1 MRTRLAHNGPLR
13 RHLGPETT
21 ASYTSAPNRA
31 PTARRLG
38 TAPRRFI
45 ALGLCGLIGAL
56 APATAVL
63 AQSAGPR
70 DASPPSPGLIS
81 STWSRSSAAA
91 ASTLETLSTGWQQG
105 HWRSAFSPYAPHLR
119 YSPEHSDVWAVALE
133 RQRPDHWMAGG
144 SFFSNSF
151 GQPSAYL
158 YLGKRFP
165 ALLGQ
170 PQLFGQLSGGLLYGY
185 RGQYQNKVPFNHN
198 GFSPGALASV
208 GWQFNQQASLTV
220 HAVGD
225 AAVMFQFAWD
235 WR

>member
-1 MRTRLAHNGPLR
+1 MG
-13 RHLGPETT
+13 LGIG
-21 ASYTSAPNRA
+21 AL
-31 PTARRLG
+31 LG
-38 TAPRRFI
+38 
-45 ALGLCGLIGAL
+45 ALLGAL
-56 APATAVL
+56 APATTVL
-63 AQSAGPR
+63 AQSASPR
-70 DASPPSPGLIS
+70 DALPPAPGLIS

-91 ASTLETLSTGWQQG
+91 ASTLETLSSGWQQG

-119 YSPEHSDVWAVALE
+119 YSPEHADVWAVALE
-133 RQRPDHWMAGG
+133 RQRPDNWMAGG

-151 GQPSAYL
+151 GQPSGYL

-165 ALLGQ
+165 ALLGH

>member
-1 MRTRLAHNGPLR
+1 
-13 RHLGPETT
+13 
-21 ASYTSAPNRA
+21 
-31 PTARRLG
+31 
-38 TAPRRFI
+38 
-45 ALGLCGLIGAL
+45 CGLMGAL
-56 APATAVL
+56 ASATAVL

-91 ASTLETLSTGWQQG
+91 ASTLETLSSGWQQG
-105 HWRSAFSPYAPHLR
+105 HWRSAISPYAPHLR

-151 GQPSAYL
+151 GQPSSYL

-165 ALLGQ
+165 ALLGH

-185 RGQYQNKVPFNHN
+185 RGQYQNKVPFNRN

>member
-1 MRTRLAHNGPLR
+1 MG
-13 RHLGPETT
+13 LGI
-21 ASYTSAPNRA
+21 
-31 PTARRLG
+31 G
-38 TAPRRFI
+38 
-45 ALGLCGLIGAL
+45 ALLGAL
-56 APATAVL
+56 APATTVL
-63 AQSAGPR
+63 AQSASPR
-70 DASPPSPGLIS
+70 DALPPAPGLIS

-91 ASTLETLSTGWQQG
+91 ASTLETLSSGWQQG

-119 YSPEHSDVWAVALE
+119 YSPEHADVWAVALE
-133 RQRPDHWMAGG
+133 RQRPDNWMAGG

-151 GQPSAYL
+151 GQPSGYL

-165 ALLGQ
+165 ALLGH

>member
-1 MRTRLAHNGPLR
+1 MG
-13 RHLGPETT
+13 LGIG
-21 ASYTSAPNRA
+21 AL
-31 PTARRLG
+31 LG
-38 TAPRRFI
+38 
-45 ALGLCGLIGAL
+45 ALLGAL
-56 APATAVL
+56 APATTVL
-63 AQSAGPR
+63 AQSASPR
-70 DASPPSPGLIS
+70 DASPPAPGLIS

-119 YSPEHSDVWAVALE
+119 YSPEHADVWAVALE
-133 RQRPDHWMAGG
+133 RQRPDNWMAGG

-151 GQPSAYL
+151 GQPSGYL

-165 ALLGQ
+165 ALLGH

>member
-1 MRTRLAHNGPLR
+1 MG
-13 RHLGPETT
+13 LGIG
-21 ASYTSAPNRA
+21 AL
-31 PTARRLG
+31 LG
-38 TAPRRFI
+38 
-45 ALGLCGLIGAL
+45 ALLGAL
-56 APATAVL
+56 APATTVL
-63 AQSAGPR
+63 AQSTSPR
-70 DASPPSPGLIS
+70 DALPPAPGLIS

-91 ASTLETLSTGWQQG
+91 ASTLETLSSGWQQG

-119 YSPEHSDVWAVALE
+119 YSPEHADVWAVALE
-133 RQRPDHWMAGG
+133 RQRPDNWMAGG

-151 GQPSAYL
+151 GQPSGYL

-165 ALLGQ
+165 ALLGH

>member
-1 MRTRLAHNGPLR
+1 MG
-13 RHLGPETT
+13 LGI
-21 ASYTSAPNRA
+21 
-31 PTARRLG
+31 G
-38 TAPRRFI
+38 
-45 ALGLCGLIGAL
+45 GLIGAL

-91 ASTLETLSTGWQQG
+91 ASTVETLSTGWQQG
-105 HWRSAFSPYAPHLR
+105 HWRSAISPYAPHLR

-165 ALLGQ
+165 ALWGH

>member
-1 MRTRLAHNGPLR
+1 RGQAA
-13 RHLGPETT
+13 T
-21 ASYTSAPNRA
+21 ATHTSAPRGA
-31 PTARRLG
+31 PTACRLG
-38 TAPRRFI
+38 TALQRAMGLGI
-45 ALGLCGLIGAL
+45 GALLGAL
-56 APATAVL
+56 APATTVL
-63 AQSAGPR
+63 AQSTSPR
-70 DASPPSPGLIS
+70 DALPPAPGLIS

-91 ASTLETLSTGWQQG
+91 ASTLETLSSGWQQG

-119 YSPEHSDVWAVALE
+119 YSPEHADVWAVALE
-133 RQRPDHWMAGG
+133 RQRPDNWMAGG

-151 GQPSAYL
+151 GQPSGYL
-158 YLGKRFP
+158 YLGRRFP
-165 ALLGQ
+165 ALLGL

-220 HAVGD
+220 HALGD

>member
-1 MRTRLAHNGPLR
+1 MG
-13 RHLGPETT
+13 LGIGTL
-21 ASYTSAPNRA
+21 
-31 PTARRLG
+31 LG
-38 TAPRRFI
+38 
-45 ALGLCGLIGAL
+45 ALLGAL
-56 APATAVL
+56 APATTVL
-63 AQSAGPR
+63 AQSASPR
-70 DASPPSPGLIS
+70 DASPPAPGLIS

-91 ASTLETLSTGWQQG
+91 ASTLETLSSGWQQG

-119 YSPEHSDVWAVALE
+119 YSPEHADVWAVALE
-133 RQRPDHWMAGG
+133 RQRPDNWMAGG

-151 GQPSAYL
+151 GQPSGYL

-165 ALLGQ
+165 ALLGH

>member
-1 MRTRLAHNGPLR
+1 MG
-13 RHLGPETT
+13 LGI
-21 ASYTSAPNRA
+21 
-31 PTARRLG
+31 G
-38 TAPRRFI
+38 
-45 ALGLCGLIGAL
+45 ALLGAL
-56 APATAVL
+56 APATTVL
-63 AQSAGPR
+63 AQSTSPR
-70 DASPPSPGLIS
+70 DALPPAPGLIS

-119 YSPEHSDVWAVALE
+119 YSPEHADVWAVALE
-133 RQRPDHWMAGG
+133 RQRPDNWMAGG

-151 GQPSAYL
+151 GQPSGYL
-158 YLGKRFP
+158 YLGRRFP
-165 ALLGQ
+165 ALLGH

-220 HAVGD
+220 HALGD